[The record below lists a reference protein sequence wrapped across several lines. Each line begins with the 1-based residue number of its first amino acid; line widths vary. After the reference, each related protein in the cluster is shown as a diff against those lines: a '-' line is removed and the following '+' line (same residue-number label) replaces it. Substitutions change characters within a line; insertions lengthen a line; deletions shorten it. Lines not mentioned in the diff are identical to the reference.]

1 MKFILF
7 NILLE
12 YIRDNNAFHYDI
24 SCMYFDHNHSHGTLA
39 TFTIQESP
47 CSSYRAPMSFWDPAA
62 FSDC

>member
-12 YIRDNNAFHYDI
+12 YIIDTNAFHYDI
-24 SCMYFDHNHSHGTLA
+24 SCMYFDHIPMVLLPLLRSH
-39 TFTIQESP
+39 ESP
-47 CSSYRAPMSFWDPAA
+47 CSSYQAPMSFWDPAA